1 MVNFGDPAVILQDIA
16 ILSKLWHAVN
26 GLYIWE
32 FVTTLGYELDVIRGR
47 RPYRWTI
54 WIYSLTR
61 VSTLLAIVL
70 SFINLDVTSHINCQ
84 VWFTFQL
91 IFSYSVVV
99 IASLL
104 IVLRITA
111 IWNKDKIVVTISAG
125 IWFVNAVVVIQG
137 KSRHLP
143 SHRRPAISRGHYIY
157 QGLCGSVININ
168 LIEFRHSKLIY
179 LQARAAWVPSRSSC
193 IAINTEENKLNL
205 IVGPVLDTVLLLTML
220 AGLLRLRRGGD
231 GRFGVIRFLWNQGVL
246 WILLATIIGVPPMV
260 MIVLNL
266 NAPLN
271 LMLQLPAA
279 IAHSIAVTRMYR
291 SLTNFVSGST
301 YLTFEDVMV
310 EDVMVYDSKA
320 ARAIPPRQNE
330 VSVDTTSGQFPMSE
344 DSESSRSMDGPGQ
357 LGDKPHGLNLEQ
369 DLESA
374 VGSIEMV

>member
-1 MVNFGDPAVILQDIA
+1 MVNFGDPAVILQDFA
-16 ILSKLWHAVN
+16 ILSKLWHAIN

-61 VSTLLAIVL
+61 MSTLVAIIL
-70 SFINLDVTSHINCQ
+70 SFIGLDVTSHINCQ
-84 VWFTFQL
+84 AWYTLQL
-91 IFSYSVVV
+91 IFSYFVVV

-104 IVLRITA
+104 IVLRIAA
-111 IWNKDKIVVTISAG
+111 IWNRDKIVVTISAG
-125 IWFVNAVVVIQG
+125 IWFVNAVVIIQG
-137 KSRHLP
+137 
-143 SHRRPAISRGHYIY
+143 I
-157 QGLCGSVININ
+157 
-168 LIEFRHSKLIY
+168 
-179 LQARAAWVPSRSSC
+179 ARARDAWVPSSSC
-193 IAINTEENKLNL
+193 TAINTEENKPN
-205 IVGPVLDTVLLLTML
+205 IVVSLVLDMILLLTML

-266 NAPLN
+266 NVPLN

-291 SLTNFVSGST
+291 SLTNFVFGST

-369 DLESA
+369 DVESA